1 MGEGTPKYT
10 GTITTSGSSEAIRLE
25 KTVFRAHPEFC
36 QRAKVTATVIA
47 PGQMLI
53 SLVEDGPRTQADTE
67 DPILGAFLSFL
78 ERDMTQAPQR
88 LEPLSAG
95 SVAAAV
101 ELTRD
106 VSLDD
111 EERLPDDATL

>member
-1 MGEGTPKYT
+1 MGKGVTKYT
-10 GTITTSGSSEAIRLE
+10 GSITTSGSSEAIRLE
-25 KTVFRAHPEFC
+25 KTVFRAHPEFR

-53 SLVEDGPRTQADTE
+53 SLAEDEPQARYDDA
-67 DPILGAFLSFL
+67 DPILGAFLGFL
-78 ERDMTQAPQR
+78 ERDMAQAPQR

-95 SVAAAV
+95 SVARAV

-106 VSLDD
+106 VAIGD
-111 EERLPDDATL
+111 EERIPDDVTL